1 MTGRPSTWQCDAVR
15 RPDSAPVQGPGA
27 PGAFAPVR
35 VFAGSRGQPRFRRA
49 TDLLLLLPSLLA
61 LALLIAAYPP
71 SRFERSFDRFLR
83 SFPDW
88 LAPLWGFFHD
98 GLTVWAVAL
107 LVAAVVLRRPAVLL
121 DALCAVAVASAV
133 TVATAHLATGD
144 WPDVGALVGL
154 RADSATF
161 PVVRTAA
168 VAAVVLVVGPHL
180 VQPLQRFGRYLLLL
194 GIAGALLSEDA
205 PPSAQLA
212 ALVVALV
219 AASVVRLALGTSAGY
234 PRTGDVLAAV
244 RELGVR
250 AERLEPAARQPAGVF
265 VARGVDDGGRPLLVK
280 VYGRDAYDTQLVEKA
295 WRTIMYQ
302 GEGPRARLTRLEAVE
317 HEALVSLLARQAGV
331 PTREVVVAAES
342 SAGDAVLVFRDESRA
357 LEPLTPTSDGDTQ
370 LASAWDALAALGRA
384 GIAHHRIDPESVV
397 TFGARVGLVELDRA
411 TIAAPQRQLL
421 LDRAQLLATTAA
433 LVGVD
438 RAVTVAVA
446 ALGTDDV
453 VALLPYLQAAAFGPA
468 LRRALNTA
476 GIDVDDLRARTG
488 DAIGVEA
495 PEPVKLRRVTVW
507 SVVQVALLVFAVSAI
522 VGALTGLDYETLGS
536 YLEEAL
542 WGWVAFGFVVAQL
555 PRITQAI
562 ATLGSVPS
570 RLPFVPV
577 YAMQLAT
584 GYLNLALPSNF
595 ARMAINIRFFQRQG
609 MAPATVVTAGVIDSF
624 TSTVA
629 QLILLV
635 VLLVSSAA
643 SLELD
648 LETPS
653 GPPVLALLIVVGIV
667 VAAMVALWLVRRVR
681 ETVVERVRRWWPD
694 VRATLGSLRAGH
706 KLALLL
712 GGSLGT
718 EILFAAALGLF
729 ARGLGAD
736 IGLPDLLLINI
747 SVSLLATL
755 MPVPGGIG
763 IAEFGLTVGL
773 SAAGMA
779 EEAALATALLYRVS
793 TFYAPPVWGFF
804 AMRWLQRN
812 GNL

>member
-1 MTGRPSTWQCDAVR
+1 MSDA
-15 RPDSAPVQGPGA
+15 PAPLPGPPA
-27 PGAFAPVR
+27 PRAFGPLR

-49 TDLLLLLPSLLA
+49 TDVLLLLPSLLA
-61 LALLIAAYPP
+61 LALLAAAYPP
-71 SRFERSFDRFLR
+71 SRFERSLDLFLR

-88 LAPLWGFFHD
+88 LAPLWGLFHD
-98 GLTVWAVAL
+98 GVLLWAVAL
-107 LVAAVVLRRPAVLL
+107 VAAAALLRRPTVLL
-121 DALCAVAVASAV
+121 DALAAVVVAAAV
-133 TVATAHLATGD
+133 TVVVTRLATGE
-144 WPDVGALVGL
+144 WPDMGTLVRL

-168 VAAVVLVVGPHL
+168 VVAVVLVVGPHL

-194 GIAGALLSEDA
+194 GIAGALLTEAA

-212 ALVVALV
+212 AIVVGVVA
-219 AASVVRLALGTSAGY
+219 AASVRLALGTSAGY
-234 PRTGDVLAAV
+234 PRSSDVLAAV

-250 AERLEPAARQPAGVF
+250 ADHLEPAARQPAGVF
-265 VARGVDDGGRPLLVK
+265 LARGRDDDGRPLTVK
-280 VYGRDAYDTQLVEKA
+280 VVGRDAYDTQLVEKA

-302 GEGPRARLTRLEAVE
+302 GEGPRARITRLEAVE
-317 HEALVSLLARQAGV
+317 HEALASMLAARAGV

-342 SAGDAVLVFRDESRA
+342 TAGDAVLVFRDDS
-357 LEPLTPTSDGDTQ
+357 LPLGPLVDPAEADARLGE
-370 LASAWDALAALGRA
+370 AWDALAALAGA
-384 GIAHHRIDPESVV
+384 GIAHHRIDPETVV
-397 TFGARVGLVELDRA
+397 LVGGRTGLVDLDRA
-411 TIAAPQRQLL
+411 TIAAPAEQLL
-421 LDRAQLLATTAA
+421 LDRAQLLATGAA
-433 LVGVD
+433 LAGAE
-438 RAVTVAVA
+438 RAVAAAAA

-453 VALLPYLQAAAFGPA
+453 AALLPYLQPAAFGPG
-468 LRRALNTA
+468 LRRALRA
-476 GIDVDDLRARTG
+476 AEIDVDDLRAAAG
-488 DAIGVEA
+488 DTVGVEA

-542 WGWVAFGFVVAQL
+542 WGWVAFGFVAAQL

-570 RLPFVPV
+570 RLPLLPV

-584 GYLNLALPSNF
+584 GYLNLALPSNL

-629 QLILLV
+629 QLLLLG
-635 VLLVSSAA
+635 LLLLSSAS
-643 SLELD
+643 SLDLD

-653 GPPVLALLIVVGIV
+653 GPPVLALAVLAGLV
-667 VAAMVALWLVRRVR
+667 VAAIAALWLVRRVR
-681 ETVVERVRRWWPD
+681 EPILERLRRWWPD
-694 VRATLGSLRAGH
+694 VRATLGSLRAGR

-729 ARGLGAD
+729 ARGLGTD
-736 IGLPDLLLINI
+736 VGLPDLLLINI

-755 MPVPGGIG
+755 LPVPGGIG
-763 IAEFGLTVGL
+763 VAEFGLTVGL
-773 SAAGMA
+773 TAAGMV

-793 TFYAPPVWGFF
+793 TFYAPPLWGFF
-804 AMRWLQRN
+804 AMRWLQRS
-812 GNL
+812 GHL

>member
-1 MTGRPSTWQCDAVR
+1 MR
-15 RPDSAPVQGPGA
+15 RSASAPVPGLGV
-27 PGAFAPVR
+27 PRTSGPVR
-35 VFAGSRGQPRFRRA
+35 AFAGSRGQPRFRRA

-61 LALLIAAYPP
+61 LALLVAAYPP
-71 SRFERSFDRFLR
+71 SRFERSLDLFLR

-88 LAPLWGFFHD
+88 LAPLWGFFYD
-98 GLTVWAVAL
+98 GLAVWAVAL
-107 LVAAVVLRRPAVLL
+107 LVAAVILRRPAVLL
-121 DALCAVAVASAV
+121 DALCAVAVAAAV
-133 TVATAHLATGD
+133 TVVATRLATGE
-144 WPDVGALVGL
+144 WPDVGALVRL
-154 RADSATF
+154 RADDSTF
-161 PVVRTAA
+161 PVVRTAT
-168 VAAVVLVVGPHL
+168 VAAVVLVIGPHL

-194 GIAGALLSEDA
+194 GIAGALLSQHA

-212 ALVVALV
+212 ALVVAFV

-234 PRTGDVLAAV
+234 PRSGDVLAAV

-250 AERLEPAARQPAGVF
+250 AEQLEPAARQPAGVF
-265 VARGVDDGGRPLLVK
+265 VARGVDDEGRPLFVK

-302 GEGPRARLTRLEAVE
+302 GAGPRARLTRLEAVE
-317 HEALVSLLARQAGV
+317 HEALVSLLARQTGV

-342 SAGDAVLVFRDESRA
+342 SSGDAVLVFRDDSQP
-357 LEPLTPTSDGDTQ
+357 LEPLTHEAGGDAR
-370 LASAWDALAALGRA
+370 LREAWEALAALGRA
-384 GIAHHRIDPESVV
+384 GIAHHRIDPETLVV
-397 TFGARVGLVELDRA
+397 TGGRVGLVELDRA
-411 TIAAPQRQLL
+411 TIAAAPDELL
-421 LDRAQLLATTAA
+421 LDRAQLLATTAV
-433 LVGVD
+433 LSGVE
-438 RAVTVAVA
+438 RSVAAAVD

-453 VALLPYLQAAAFGPA
+453 VALLPYLQAAAFAPT
-468 LRRALNTA
+468 LRRALGAA
-476 GIDVDDLRARTG
+476 GIDVDDLRAG
-488 DAIGVEA
+488 AGAAVGVEA

-507 SVVQVALLVFAVSAI
+507 SVVQLALLVFAVSAI

-536 YLEEAL
+536 YLEDAL
-542 WGWVAFGFVVAQL
+542 WGWIAFGFVVAQL

-595 ARMAINIRFFQRQG
+595 ARLAINIRFFQRQG
-609 MAPATVVTAGVIDSF
+609 MAPATVVTAGLIDSF

-629 QLILLV
+629 QVILLA
-635 VLLVSSAA
+635 VLLVSSAS
-643 SLELD
+643 SLDLD

-653 GPPVLALLIVVGIV
+653 GPPVLALVIVVGIV
-667 VAAMVALWLVRRVR
+667 VAAMMALWLVRRVR
-681 ETVVERVRRWWPD
+681 ETIVERVRRWWPD

-755 MPVPGGIG
+755 VPVPGGIG
-763 IAEFGLTVGL
+763 VVEFGLTVGL

-812 GNL
+812 GHL